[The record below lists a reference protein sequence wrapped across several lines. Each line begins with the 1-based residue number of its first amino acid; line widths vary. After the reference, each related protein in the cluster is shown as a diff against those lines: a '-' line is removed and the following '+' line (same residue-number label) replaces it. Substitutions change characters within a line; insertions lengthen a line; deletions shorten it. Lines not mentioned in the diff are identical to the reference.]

1 MKGPRQPIT
10 LLVSINFESSTGGVS
25 RVAHLMHDAI
35 DTSEVLSLYG
45 NTELSS
51 EHIKY
56 FAQNRVS
63 FLSALLWHVLYHRPS
78 VIIFDHVGPASL
90 LALIPKFLL
99 KKVIVFLH
107 DEEAWK
113 PVSARHK
120 KGLDKATHILCN
132 SQYTYQKFIANNP
145 IYKSQ
150 TQVCLLAGIPIS
162 FENNVLKPSSDIYQ
176 KWFTDTI
183 PYVIFVSRLWKEH
196 RYKGHLELI
205 EAFKIL
211 KDQNINLPMRLAIVG
226 HGDDSE
232 YIQQQLF
239 SLKLENNI
247 SLFTNV
253 SDDDLSKFYSHSCG
267 LVFPSTR
274 EGFGF
279 VFLEA
284 MYFGKPCIGVIDQP
298 AEEIIVPNVS
308 GILMKDNS
316 PQSIVEV
323 LKDIVENPQKY
334 TSMGLEGKKIYES
347 KFTNSHFK
355 QRFLNC
361 IAK

>member
-1 MKGPRQPIT
+1 MKGKRQKHT
-10 LLVSINFESSTGGVS
+10 LLVSINFESSKGGVS
-25 RVAHLMHDAI
+25 RVAHLMHHAI
-35 DTSEVLSLYG
+35 DATAVLSLYG
-45 NTELSS
+45 NTSLSGNG
-51 EHIKY
+51 IRY
-56 FAQNRVS
+56 FAQNRLS
-63 FLSALLWHVLYHRPS
+63 FIRALAWYILFHRPS

-90 LALIPKFLL
+90 LTIVPAFLL

-120 KGLDKATHILCN
+120 MGLDKATYLLCN
-132 SQYTYQKFIANNP
+132 SQYTYQKFIGHNP
-145 IYKSQ
+145 IYKSK
-150 TQVCLLAGIPIS
+150 TQVCLLAGIPTS
-162 FENNVLKPSSDIYQ
+162 FENNEILPIPELFKN
-176 KWFTDTI
+176 WFANIT

-205 EAFKIL
+205 AAFKIL
-211 KDQNINLPMRLAIVG
+211 KDTDPNVPLRLAIIG
-226 HGDDSE
+226 QGDDAE
-232 YIQQQLF
+232 FIQQQLI

-253 SDDDLSKFYSHSCG
+253 SDNDLSKFYSHSCG
-267 LVFPSTR
+267 LVFPSIR

-308 GILMKDNS
+308 GILMKNNS
-316 PQSIVEV
+316 PESIVQV
-323 LKDIVENPQKY
+323 LKDIIGNGKKY
-334 TSMGLEGKKIYES
+334 ERMGLEGKKIYNE
-347 KFTNSHFK
+347 KFTNKHFQK
-355 QRFLNC
+355 RFLNC
-361 IAK
+361 IS